1 MKQIQFLLVAAFM
14 VMSAGMYAKSESE
27 EQDWLIITEICVAN
41 IDQTID
47 YSNNYGGWIE
57 LYNPTASPIS
67 LDGLFVSDDADLLSK
82 HQLTGYGMLNPGCY
96 QCVFFDHN
104 AADGVY
110 GGQAERQV
118 GFKLDIDGGRIYFSN
133 GVSKKAVCQMSY
145 PPAVSRCSY
154 ALTTMDG
161 GEWAYCSQ
169 PTPGTENC
177 GPYAQEQWGVPE
189 VDCDSRLFT
198 SSFYVHVD
206 IPDGATLYY
215 TTNGST
221 PTLSN
226 GSVSEDGMF
235 NISKTT
241 VLRLR
246 LFGDGRLPGNIVTR
260 TYIYKDKDYYL
271 PIVAVSTDPRNL
283 YDNYIG
289 CYVKGKNGVPGRGSD
304 SPSNINMD
312 WERPINFEYLT
323 ADGRMVINQE
333 VSFEVAGGYSRHF
346 APASFKLHA
355 KSVYNGENS
364 YDYPMFAH
372 KPYCKYKQLFIRN
385 GGNNN
390 RTHGGSRIQDA
401 VTQQVVASSG
411 FYLDTQEYQPAH
423 VFINGRYVAMMNV
436 REPTNKYHGCAN
448 YGYEKD
454 GMDAF
459 EYSGEYKQK
468 SGTRD
473 AFDHLVALSESAGD
487 DDVYDEVGELLDLD
501 EFINYMAAACYTGS
515 GDWLVNGNNV
525 KGYRTWLDG
534 KFHFVFFDQDL
545 TWDKTDNVS
554 TIDGLTNNEV
564 LRLYNN
570 LKQNSRFRQ
579 RFVTAFCILHGSV
592 YAPDRCESIADSIC
606 KLVGPAL
613 SMDKRF
619 TLGTYTR
626 LKEDMWGEVKRAER
640 INTLENVY
648 QLQDRIDVGVST
660 NISNARVMIDEM
672 IVPTNAFSGVLFGT
686 VSLSTEAAAGYR
698 FLGWKDHDEQ
708 WVSREK
714 SCCISESGDYTAVYE
729 EEFNSE
735 LAPICINEVSA
746 DNDIY
751 ISDYSQRSGWIEL
764 YNRSD
769 EPVDLASLRFGNVPA
784 TPANYQLDVSPGL
797 NTVLRP
803 GEHAVVWCDER
814 IPISQYHLPFELRN
828 ADDCYICVQAEDG
841 SWRDELFYGLHTSK
855 QTVGRFPDGGS
866 DTYVFYHPTIATANL
881 HTSYD
886 VAAGSIPESVG
897 GQIFLSSEIVDI
909 SYYNL
914 DGTKTLHP
922 GNGIYIKRIR
932 YRDGHCT
939 SLKVVN
945 SGR

>member
-1 MKQIQFLLVAAFM
+1 MMKQFLLAVWLM
-14 VMSAGMYAKSESE
+14 MMSAGMCAKSESE
-27 EQDWLIITEICVAN
+27 EPEWLIITEICVAN

-47 YSNNYGGWIE
+47 YSNNYGSWIE

-67 LDGLFVSDDADLLSK
+67 LDGLFVSDDASQLSK
-82 HQLTGYGMLNPGCY
+82 HQLTGYDVLNPNSY

-110 GGQAERQV
+110 GEQAEKQV
-118 GFKLDIDGGRIYFSN
+118 GFKLDVDGGRIYLST
-133 GVSKKAVCQMSY
+133 GESKKAECQMSY
-145 PPAVSRCSY
+145 PPAVPRCSY
-154 ALTTMDG
+154 ALTSMDD

-169 PTPGTENC
+169 PTPGTENS
-177 GPYAQEQWGVPE
+177 GPYAREQWGVPE

-198 SSFYVHVD
+198 SDFDVHVD

-215 TTNGST
+215 TTDGSA

-226 GSVSEDGMF
+226 GNVSEDGIF
-235 NISKTT
+235 NISQTT
-241 VLRLR
+241 TLRLR
-246 LFGDGRLPGNIVTR
+246 LFGDGLLPGNIVTR
-260 TYIYKDKDYYL
+260 TYIYKDKEYYL

-283 YDNYIG
+283 YDDYIG
-289 CYVKGKNGVPGRGSD
+289 CYVKGKNGVPGRGSN

-312 WERPINFEYLT
+312 WERPVNFEYLT

-355 KSVYNGENS
+355 KKVYNGETS
-364 YDYPMFAH
+364 FDYPMFAH

-390 RTHGGSRIQDA
+390 RTYGGARIHDA
-401 VTQQVVASSG
+401 ITQQVVASSG
-411 FYLDTQEYQPAH
+411 FYLDNQEYQPAH
-423 VFINGRYVAMMNV
+423 VFINGKYIAMMNV

-468 SGTRD
+468 SGTKE
-473 AFDHLVALSESAGD
+473 AFDRLIALSESAED
-487 DDVYDEVGELLDLD
+487 DEIYNEVGELLDLD
-501 EFINYMAAACYTGS
+501 EFINYMATGCYTGS
-515 GDWLVNGNNV
+515 GDWLINGNNV
-525 KGYRTWLDG
+525 KGYRTWNDG

-545 TWDKTDNVS
+545 AWDKTGNVS
-554 TIDGLTNNEV
+554 TIDGLTSNDV

-570 LKQNSRFRQ
+570 LKRNSHFRHQ
-579 RFVTAFCILHGSV
+579 FVTAFCILHSSV
-592 YAPDRCESIADSIC
+592 YTPDRCKSIADSIC

-613 SMDKRF
+613 SMDRRS
-619 TLGTYTR
+619 TVGTYTQ
-626 LKEDMWGEVKRAER
+626 LSTDMWGETKRTKR
-640 INTLENVY
+640 IQTLEEVY
-648 QLQDRIDVGVST
+648 QLSDRINVKVNT
-660 NISNARVMIDEM
+660 NISNAHVMINGM
-672 IVPTNAFSGVLFGT
+672 IVPTNTFSGVLFGT
-686 VSLSTEAAAGYR
+686 VSLSTEAAAGYH
-698 FLGWKDHDEQ
+698 FEGWKDHTGQ

-714 SCCISESGDYTAVYE
+714 SFCISKSGDYTAVYE

-735 LAPICINEVSA
+735 LAPVCINEVSA

-751 ISDYSQRSGWIEL
+751 INDYSKRTGWIEL
-764 YNRSD
+764 YNRSED
-769 EPVDLASLRFGNVPA
+769 PVDLTSLRFSDVPA
-784 TPANYQLDVSPGL
+784 TPANYQLDISPGF

-803 GEHAVVWCDER
+803 GEHVVVWCDDW
-814 IPISQYHLPFELRN
+814 IPRGQLHLPFELRN
-828 ADDCYICVQAEDG
+828 ADDCYISVQAEDG
-841 SWRDELFYGLHTSK
+841 SWRDELYYCLHTSK

-866 DTYVFYHPTIATANL
+866 DTYVFYHPTIASPNL
-881 HTSYD
+881 QTLYD
-886 VAAGSIPESVG
+886 VAAGSIPESVD
-897 GQIFLSSEIVDI
+897 GQIFLSTEIVDI

-914 DGTKTLHP
+914 DGTKASHP
-922 GNGIYIKRIR
+922 GNGIYIKRIC

-945 SGR
+945 RSR